1 MNKREIDK
9 TAFNIPITIYWED
22 TDAGGIV
29 YHSSYINF
37 AERSRTEWLRQTK
50 GIAQSQLMQELGVGL
65 VVKLMDVDYLATA
78 KLDDILRVSCKIE
91 KVGIT
96 SIDISQEIWNEKT
109 EKKLVQINV
118 KIVSINRIGKPVPI
132 PQKIK

>member
-9 TAFNIPITIYWED
+9 TVFNIPITIYWED

-65 VVKLMDVDYLATA
+65 VVKLIDVDYLAPA

-96 SIDISQEIWNEKT
+96 SIDISQQIWNEKT

-118 KIVSINRIGKPVPI
+118 KIVSVNRIGKPVPI

>member
-1 MNKREIDK
+1 M
-9 TAFNIPITIYWED
+9 
-22 TDAGGIV
+22 

-50 GIAQSQLMQELGVGL
+50 GIAQSQLMQEMGVGL

>member
-65 VVKLMDVDYLATA
+65 VVKLMDVDYLAPA

-118 KIVSINRIGKPVPI
+118 KIVSVNRIGKPVPI

>member
-65 VVKLMDVDYLATA
+65 VVKLIDVDYLAPA

-96 SIDISQEIWNEKT
+96 SIDISQQIWNEKT

-118 KIVSINRIGKPVPI
+118 KIVSVNRIGKPVPI

>member
-9 TAFNIPITIYWED
+9 TVFNIPITIYWED

-65 VVKLMDVDYLATA
+65 VVKLIDVDYLAPA

-118 KIVSINRIGKPVPI
+118 KIVSVNRIGKPVPI

>member
-65 VVKLMDVDYLATA
+65 VVKLIDVDYLAPA

-118 KIVSINRIGKPVPI
+118 KIVSVNRIGKPVPI

>member
-1 MNKREIDK
+1 MNKKEIDK

-65 VVKLMDVDYLATA
+65 VVKLMDVDYLAPA

-118 KIVSINRIGKPVPI
+118 KIVSVNRIGKPVPI

>member
-1 MNKREIDK
+1 MNKKEIDK

-50 GIAQSQLMQELGVGL
+50 GVAQSQLMQELGVGL
-65 VVKLMDVDYLATA
+65 VVKLMDVDYLAPA
-78 KLDDILRVSCKIE
+78 RLDDILRVSCKIE

-118 KIVSINRIGKPVPI
+118 KIVSVNRIGKPVPI

>member
-1 MNKREIDK
+1 M
-9 TAFNIPITIYWED
+9 
-22 TDAGGIV
+22 

-65 VVKLMDVDYLATA
+65 VVKLIDVDYLAPA

-118 KIVSINRIGKPVPI
+118 KIVSVNRIGKPVPI